1 MATETVER
9 ARVAAVVDDA
19 APDSASASDPADERL
34 HLTDLRIQGFRCF
47 DDLTVNRL
55 GRVNLIAG
63 RNGSGKSSFLE
74 AVQVLAERGAR
85 NSIYRILDSRNEFQE
100 GVNERFGPFVLL
112 DHKSLFY
119 GREPNVASRAVIG
132 GVDHSNEIV
141 ISPRTANDGT
151 RGIVEYITE
160 MFPIGQIK
168 YLKIEYGN
176 RTGFVPIT
184 AMFKQQVFQIPIE
197 EGEFELPIR
206 IAKLGP
212 DVPTEEMIA
221 TLWENVA
228 ITPSVDPAIRALGL
242 ISGRD
247 VADVAVLGGR
257 DPESRPITVV
267 RMVGANERVS
277 LRSLGD
283 GAVRAIGHIMALTSA
298 ASGIML
304 IDEVENGIH
313 YTALG
318 EFWGM
323 ILRTAQEY
331 DVQVFATTHSWDCI
345 RGFARASV
353 ENEDVDCAM
362 FRLGETRITKRLRAV
377 EYTTEDLL
385 VATRQGIEVR

>member
-9 ARVAAVVDDA
+9 THAAVATDDTEQVS
-19 APDSASASDPADERL
+19 APEPADERL
-34 HLTDLRIQGFRCF
+34 HLTDIRIQGFRCF

-55 GRVNLIAG
+55 GRVNLVAG

-119 GREPNVASRAVIG
+119 GREPDVGSRAVIG
-132 GVDHSNEIV
+132 SVDRSDEIV
-141 ISPRTANDGT
+141 ISPRTVADDTHG
-151 RGIVEYITE
+151 VAEYITE

-212 DVPTEEMIA
+212 DVPSEEMIA
-221 TLWENVA
+221 SLWENVA
-228 ITPSVDPAIRALGL
+228 ITPSVEPAIKALGL
-242 ISGRD
+242 IAGRN

-257 DPESRPITVV
+257 EPESRPITVV
-267 RMVGANERVS
+267 RMAGAADRVS

-283 GAVRAIGHIMALTSA
+283 GAVRAIGYVMALTSA
-298 ASGIML
+298 TSGIML

-313 YTALG
+313 YTVLS
-318 EFWGM
+318 EFWNM

-345 RGFARASV
+345 KGFATASV

-377 EYTTEDLL
+377 EYSTENL
-385 VATRQGIEVR
+385 VTAARHGIEVR

>member
-1 MATETVER
+1 MATETVDR
-9 ARVAAVVDDA
+9 AHAAVATDDTEQ
-19 APDSASASDPADERL
+19 ASAPEPVDERL
-34 HLTDLRIQGFRCF
+34 HLKDIRIQGFRCF
-47 DDLTVNRL
+47 EDLTINRL

-63 RNGSGKSSFLE
+63 RNGIGKSSFLE
-74 AVQVLAERGAR
+74 AVQILAERGAR
-85 NSIYRILDSRNEFQE
+85 NLIYQILDSRHEFQE
-100 GVNERFGPFVLL
+100 GINERFGPFVLH

-119 GREPNVASRAVIG
+119 GREPNVDSRAVIG

-141 ISPRTANDGT
+141 ISPRTTQDDT
-151 RGIVEYITE
+151 RGIVEYVTE

-184 AMFKQQVFQIPIE
+184 AIFKQPLFEIPIE
-197 EGEFELPIR
+197 EGDFGSPIR
-206 IAKLGP
+206 IVKLGP
-212 DVPTEEMIA
+212 NVPSAEMIA
-221 TLWENVA
+221 AFWESVA
-228 ITPSVDPAIRALGL
+228 ITPSVEPAIGALGL
-242 ISGRD
+242 ISAKD

-257 DPESRPITVV
+257 DPGSRPITLV
-267 RMVGANERVS
+267 RMAGTEERVP

-283 GAVRAIGHIMALTSA
+283 GAVRAYGYGLALA
-298 ASGIML
+298 NARSGILL

-313 YTALG
+313 YTALN
-318 EFWGM
+318 EFWNM

-345 RGFARASV
+345 KGFATASV

-377 EYTTEDLL
+377 EYSTENL
-385 VATRQGIEVR
+385 VTAARHGVEVR

>member
-9 ARVAAVVDDA
+9 THAAVATDDIEQV
-19 APDSASASDPADERL
+19 SASEPADERL
-34 HLTDLRIQGFRCF
+34 HLKDIRIQGFRCF
-47 DDLTVNRL
+47 DDLTINRL

-63 RNGSGKSSFLE
+63 RNGIGKSSFLE
-74 AVQVLAERGAR
+74 AVQILAERGAR
-85 NSIYRILDSRNEFQE
+85 NLIYQILDSRHEFQE
-100 GVNERFGPFVLL
+100 GINERFGPFVLH

-119 GREPNVASRAVIG
+119 GREPNVTSRAVIG

-141 ISPRTANDGT
+141 ISPRTTQDDT

-176 RTGFVPIT
+176 RTGFIPIT
-184 AMFKQQVFQIPIE
+184 AIFKQQIFEIPVE
-197 EGEFELPIR
+197 EGDFGSPIR

-212 DVPTEEMIA
+212 NVPTVEMIA
-221 TLWENVA
+221 TFWENIA
-228 ITPSVDPAIRALGL
+228 ITPSMEPAIGALGL
-242 ISGRD
+242 ISAKE
-247 VADVAVLGGR
+247 VVDVAVLGGR
-257 DPESRPITVV
+257 DPGSRPITLV
-267 RMVGANERVS
+267 RMAGTNERVP

-283 GAVRAIGHIMALTSA
+283 GAVRAFGYALALANAT
-298 ASGIML
+298 SGIML

-313 YTALG
+313 YTVLS
-318 EFWGM
+318 EFWNM

-345 RGFARASV
+345 KGFTAAAV

-362 FRLGETRITKRLRAV
+362 FRLGETRITKKLRAV
-377 EYTTEDLL
+377 EYSTENL
-385 VATRQGIEVR
+385 VTATRHGIEVR